1 MSRGT
6 GLCALACAVALGLP
20 ARVGAWAIT
29 AEPAEATA
37 AADPPTTAPDLTP
50 IADGARSED
59 KVVEQFDQHWNE
71 GRRLFGRKEFGRAAV
86 EFERAY
92 AAVPHA
98 DALYNVVVSYAEDGD
113 EVAAA
118 SAAQRYIALDPCGD
132 EADPIR
138 CASRRDEVITT
149 YTDLRGRIVELSLD
163 VSAGVTLR
171 EIRING
177 RIVAAKSFPIFVE
190 PGTVEIELVGGEPG
204 QRAVR
209 EPKLRPG
216 EQYIIRAMPFRAV
229 VEGGGP
235 RDANGPVTPLPK
247 QRNTKAL
254 KGAFYGGVGLTAA
267 SAAAMAVMA
276 VLTLRT
282 KRQYEREVGSLCEDD
297 DDDPDM
303 LQQCGDHPLALK
315 KRNGQY
321 QVATNAL
328 IGVTAGVAMITAI
341 VGVFAFSKTRGRS
354 ANQRASTRVRLRPSG
369 AGLTLSF

>member
-1 MSRGT
+1 MSRKT

-20 ARVGAWAIT
+20 ARVGAAAI
-29 AEPAEATA
+29 EPETPAPETA
-37 AADPPTTAPDLTP
+37 APAPATTAPTVAP
-50 IADGARSED
+50 IADGVRSDD

-118 SAAQRYIALDPCGD
+118 GAAQRYLVLEACDDG
-132 EADPIR
+132 ADPIR
-138 CASRRDEVITT
+138 CASRHDEVRTT
-149 YTDLRGRIVELSLD
+149 YTDLRGRIVELALD
-163 VSAGVTLR
+163 VSEGVVLR

-190 PGTVEIELVGGEPG
+190 PGTVEIEIVGSEPG
-204 QRAVR
+204 QRVVR

-216 EQYIIRAMPFRAV
+216 EQYIVRATPFRAV

-235 RDANGPVTPLPK
+235 RDPNGAVTPGPK
-247 QRNTKAL
+247 PRNTKAL
-254 KGAFYGGVGLTAA
+254 KATFYAGVGLTTV
-267 SAAAMAVMA
+267 SAAVMGTFIG
-276 VLTLRT
+276 LTAR
-282 KRQYEREVGSLCEDD
+282 ERNRFHAKNDCGESEAGC
-297 DDDPDM
+297 DP
-303 LQQCGDHPLALK
+303 GDNPESEFIRWRRYSTAK
-315 KRNGQY
+315 
-321 QVATNAL
+321 NAL
-328 IGVTAGVAMITAI
+328 IGVTAGVAMITTI
-341 VGVFAFSKTRGRS
+341 VGILAFSKRRQPS
-354 ANQRASTRVRLRPSG
+354 ANQRASTRVRLVPRG